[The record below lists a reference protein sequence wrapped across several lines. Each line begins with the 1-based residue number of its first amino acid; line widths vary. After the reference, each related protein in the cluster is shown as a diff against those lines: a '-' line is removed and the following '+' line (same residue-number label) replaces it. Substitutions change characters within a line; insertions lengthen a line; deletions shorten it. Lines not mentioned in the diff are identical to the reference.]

1 MRKTISLVCLGLGF
15 ALALYGLGFSQGR
28 GSERAAHAAALAAA
42 EREHA
47 EYRDAADRS
56 MAELRSSLDQ
66 SQARADGVVRG
77 LADSVRLAASIT
89 DRSRRVAVLVD
100 AIEGAVRSLR
110 GGPDD

>member
-1 MRKTISLVCLGLGF
+1 MRKTIVLVCLGLGL
-15 ALALYGLGFSQGR
+15 ALAIYGLGFYQGR
-28 GSERAAHAAALAAA
+28 GSERAAHDAAIATV
-42 EREHA
+42 EREFS

-56 MAELRSSLDQ
+56 MDQLQLSLDQ

-77 LADSVRLAASIT
+77 LADAVRLAAGIT